1 MLFEAAAGMLEGK
14 WKLDLTT
21 YTGEQVALIEGCL
34 RGRRSPVGKPSAQVI
49 AELQQSLLLEAEA
62 HARAREPLPARER
75 PIEEMPV
82 SDPGEPLPSSR
93 APAVRPRPAEPE
105 VLPPVPRHMWGGSY
119 ERERPVERFNG
130 GCVRSWR
137 GTPWDD
143 GR

>member
-1 MLFEAAAGMLEGK
+1 
-14 WKLDLTT
+14 
-21 YTGEQVALIEGCL
+21 
-34 RGRRSPVGKPSAQVI
+34 VGKPSAQVI

-82 SDPGEPLPSSR
+82 SDPGEPLPASR
-93 APAVRPRPAEPE
+93 APAVRRGAAPE
-105 VLPPVPRHMWGGSY
+105 ILPPERYGGSY
-119 ERERPVERFNG
+119 ERERPVERLNG
-130 GCVRSWR
+130 MCMRSWR